1 MSALKQNVS
10 RHSIHTQAQ
19 NYSSKDSFR
28 WRLVA
33 GYLWLQEATAKLVKD
48 AVSSLTQLICL
59 YQPMQLANHHHLDLF
74 LEDLDRGTVQEHNAS
89 PPLPALP
96 APVSLQQGQSPEL
109 VRSL

>member
-1 MSALKQNVS
+1 M
-10 RHSIHTQAQ
+10 
-19 NYSSKDSFR
+19 
-28 WRLVA
+28 A

-89 PPLPALP
+89 PP
-96 APVSLQQGQSPEL
+96 SPL
-109 VRSL
+109 SPPRFPCSKARAQN